1 MVKQAERRQ
10 LTHCR
15 SINEL
20 ERIHNRYVDRIN
32 NHPTN
37 QDIKIKDVDYPVPP
51 IVGTEHI
58 IPLTHSRE
66 LIREGKKQHHCVAM
80 YHRLILKGTCYIYKV
95 IKPERATLEIRI
107 TPNGKY
113 HIAQLKLDKNE
124 EPSMDTKE
132 AVLQWLMTA
141 DKIKDT
147 FLLSK
152 KA

>member
-1 MVKQAERRQ
+1 M
-10 LTHCR
+10 L
-15 SINEL
+15 
-20 ERIHNRYVDRIN
+20 
-32 NHPTN
+32 
-37 QDIKIKDVDYPVPP
+37 
-51 IVGTEHI
+51 
-58 IPLTHSRE
+58 
-66 LIREGKKQHHCVAM
+66 
-80 YHRLILKGTCYIYKV
+80 YIYKV
-95 IKPERATLEIRI
+95 IKPERATFEIRI